1 MIFMEKISDE
11 LKKWRW
17 LDNNVKEDHKRE
29 EEEVH

>member
-1 MIFMEKISDE
+1 MRKISDE

-17 LDNNVKEDHKRE
+17 LDNNVREEHKRE